1 MAGHKLAAAASGE
14 SVTATLAADLEQT
27 ILAHRPLDI
36 DASWASEIIFPYYA
50 GLSIRNLAH
59 TVVRLI
65 GGAAASGR
73 LGASPLDVRLW
84 ASLDDRVRRV
94 VLFITD
100 GLGWRLLQEIM
111 AEDAATAQVVA
122 DLVGEGTLTP
132 LTSIAPST
140 TAAALPSIWSGAGPA
155 ATGMVGTRLLLREF
169 GVLASLLHYRPLA
182 GKHRHEVLEDWG
194 LDFETFLPVETVA
207 EALGARA
214 IPTYALLQQ
223 DLYGSGLS
231 RVMHRG
237 IKRVVRHYGY
247 TDLWIE
253 LRNLLHATRRNRCF
267 VSVYW
272 GAIDGVSHLFGTVTE
287 QAIAEARCQLRDL
300 RDVLLGPGVGDGRT
314 LFMLVADHGHSPV
327 REHLD
332 LSAHPPLTEA
342 LRCGLGGEGRFAH
355 LYLRY
360 DYRAGVRDYVRERLG
375 DRLAVFDP
383 AEALR
388 AGLFGPEAPH
398 AETGPRLGDLTL
410 VAREGVVIDERSR
423 AGSVSAS
430 RHGGLSAREMLVP
443 LVMRMM

>member
-1 MAGHKLAAAASGE
+1 
-14 SVTATLAADLEQT
+14 VTAALAADLEQT
-27 ILAHRPLDI
+27 ILAHRPLDA
-36 DASWASEIIFPYYA
+36 DVPWAGEIVFPYYA

-65 GGAAASGR
+65 GGTAANGR
-73 LGASPLDVRLW
+73 LGQSPLDARLW
-84 ASLDDRVRRV
+84 TPLDDRVRRA

-111 AEDAATAQVVA
+111 AEDAAVAQTVA

-140 TAAALPSIWSGAGPA
+140 TAAALPAIWSGAGPA

-169 GVLASLLHYRPLA
+169 GVLASLLHFRPLS
-182 GKHRHEVLEDWG
+182 GRHRSEVLEEWG
-194 LDFETFLPVETVA
+194 LDFETFLPIETVS
-207 EALGARA
+207 EVLDARA
-214 IPTYALLQQ
+214 IPTYALLQK

-237 IKRVVRHYGY
+237 VKRAVRHYGY

-267 VSVYW
+267 ISVYW
-272 GAIDGVSHLFGTVTE
+272 GAVDGVSHLFGTVTE
-287 QAIAEARCQLRDL
+287 QAIAEARSQLRDL
-300 RDVLLGPGVGDGRT
+300 RDVLLGPGVGDRRT

-327 REHLD
+327 RERID
-332 LSAHPPLTEA
+332 LSAHPPLAEA
-342 LRCGLGGEGRFAH
+342 LRCGPGGEGRFAY
-355 LYLRY
+355 LYLRH
-360 DYRAGVRDYVRERLG
+360 DYRASVRDYVREHLG
-375 DRLAVFDP
+375 DRLATFDP

-398 AETGPRLGDLTL
+398 TETGPRLGDLTL
-410 VAREGVVIDERSR
+410 VAREGVVIQEGPR
-423 AGSVSAS
+423 AGFVSAS

>member
-1 MAGHKLAAAASGE
+1 
-14 SVTATLAADLEQT
+14 VTATLAADLEQT

-36 DASWASEIIFPYYA
+36 DVSWAGEIVFPYYA
-50 GLSIRNLAH
+50 GLSVRNLAH

-65 GGAAASGR
+65 GGVAANER
-73 LGASPLDVRLW
+73 LGKSPLDARLW
-84 ASLDDRVRRV
+84 ASLDGRVRRV

-182 GKHRHEVLEDWG
+182 GKHRSEVLEDWG

-207 EALGARA
+207 EALAARA
-214 IPTYALLQQ
+214 IPTYALLQK

-237 IKRVVRHYGY
+237 VKQVVRHYGY

-267 VSVYW
+267 ISAYW

-287 QAIAEARCQLRDL
+287 QAVAEARCQLRDL
-300 RDVLLGPGVGDGRT
+300 RDVLLGPGVGDRRT
-314 LFMLVADHGHSPV
+314 LFMLVADHGHTPV
-327 REHLD
+327 PD
-332 LSAHPPLTEA
+332 YVSVADHPPLAEA

-355 LYLRY
+355 LYLRH
-360 DYRAGVRDYVRERLG
+360 DYRQQVADYLRDHLA
-375 DRLAVFDP
+375 DRLAPLVP
-383 AEALR
+383 SEALC
-388 AGLFGPEAPH
+388 AGLFGRQPPH
-398 AETGPRLGDLTL
+398 PETGARLGDLS
-410 VAREGVVIDERSR
+410 VIAREGWHIGDRTR
-423 AGSVSAS
+423 APFGSVS

-443 LVMRMM
+443 LLMRVV

>member
-1 MAGHKLAAAASGE
+1 MTAA
-14 SVTATLAADLEQT
+14 LAADLEQT
-27 ILAHRPLDI
+27 ILAHRPLDA
-36 DASWASEIIFPYYA
+36 DVPWAGEIVFPYYA

-65 GGAAASGR
+65 GGTAANGR
-73 LGASPLDVRLW
+73 LGQSPLDARLW
-84 ASLDDRVRRV
+84 TPLDDRVRRA

-111 AEDAATAQVVA
+111 AEDAAVAQTVA

-140 TAAALPSIWSGAGPA
+140 TAAALPAIWSGAGPA

-169 GVLASLLHYRPLA
+169 GVLASLLHFRPLS
-182 GKHRHEVLEDWG
+182 GRHRSEVLEEWG
-194 LDFETFLPVETVA
+194 LDFETFLPVETVS
-207 EALGARA
+207 EVLDARA
-214 IPTYALLQQ
+214 IPTYALLQK

-237 IKRVVRHYGY
+237 VKRAVRHYGY

-267 VSVYW
+267 ISVYW
-272 GAIDGVSHLFGTVTE
+272 GAVDGVSHLFGTVTE
-287 QAIAEARCQLRDL
+287 QAIAEARSQLRDL
-300 RDVLLGPGVGDGRT
+300 RDVLLGPGVGDRRT

-327 REHLD
+327 RERID
-332 LSAHPPLTEA
+332 LSAHPPLAEA
-342 LRCGLGGEGRFAH
+342 LRCGPGGEGRFAY
-355 LYLRY
+355 LYLRH
-360 DYRAGVRDYVRERLG
+360 DYRASVRDYVCEHLG
-375 DRLAVFDP
+375 DRLATFDP

-398 AETGPRLGDLTL
+398 TETGPRLGDLTL
-410 VAREGVVIDERSR
+410 VAREGVVIQEGPR
-423 AGSVSAS
+423 AGFVSAS

>member
-1 MAGHKLAAAASGE
+1 MTAA
-14 SVTATLAADLEQT
+14 LAADLEQT
-27 ILAHRPLDI
+27 ILAHRPLDA
-36 DASWASEIIFPYYA
+36 DVPWAGEIVFPYYA

-65 GGAAASGR
+65 GGAAANGR
-73 LGASPLDVRLW
+73 LGQSPLDARLW
-84 ASLDDRVRRV
+84 TPLDDRVRRA

-111 AEDAATAQVVA
+111 AEDAAVAQTVA

-140 TAAALPSIWSGAGPA
+140 TAAALPAIWSGAGPA

-169 GVLASLLHYRPLA
+169 GVLASLLHFRPLS
-182 GKHRHEVLEDWG
+182 GRHRSEVLEEWG
-194 LDFETFLPVETVA
+194 LDFETFLPVETVS
-207 EALGARA
+207 EVLDARA
-214 IPTYALLQQ
+214 IPTYALLQK

-237 IKRVVRHYGY
+237 VKRAVRHYGY

-267 VSVYW
+267 ISVYW
-272 GAIDGVSHLFGTVTE
+272 GAVDGVSHLFGTVTE
-287 QAIAEARCQLRDL
+287 QAIAEARSQLRDL
-300 RDVLLGPGVGDGRT
+300 RDVLLGPGVGDRRT

-327 REHLD
+327 RERID
-332 LSAHPPLTEA
+332 LSAHPPLAEA
-342 LRCGLGGEGRFAH
+342 LRCGPGGEGRFAY
-355 LYLRY
+355 LYLRH
-360 DYRAGVRDYVRERLG
+360 DYRTSVRDYVREHLG
-375 DRLAVFDP
+375 DRLATFDP

-398 AETGPRLGDLTL
+398 TETGPRLGDLTL
-410 VAREGVVIDERSR
+410 VAREGVVIQEGPR
-423 AGSVSAS
+423 AGFVSAS

>member
-1 MAGHKLAAAASGE
+1 MTAA
-14 SVTATLAADLEQT
+14 LAADLEQT
-27 ILAHRPLDI
+27 ILAHRPLECDV
-36 DASWASEIIFPYYA
+36 SWAGEIVFPYYA

-65 GGAAASGR
+65 GGAEANGR
-73 LGASPLDVRLW
+73 LGESPLDARLW
-84 ASLDDRVRRV
+84 APLGERVRRV
-94 VLFITD
+94 VLFVTD

-111 AEDAATAQVVA
+111 AGDAVTAQVVA

-132 LTSIAPST
+132 LTSIAPSA

-182 GKHRHEVLEDWG
+182 GKHRSEVLEDWG
-194 LDFETFLPVETVA
+194 LDFETFMPVETVA
-207 EALGARA
+207 EALGARGV
-214 IPTYALLQQ
+214 PTYVLLQK

-237 IKRVVRHYGY
+237 IRRAVRHFGY

-267 VSVYW
+267 ISVYW
-272 GAIDGVSHLFGTVTE
+272 GAVDGVSHLFGTVTE
-287 QAIAEARCQLRDL
+287 QAIAEVRCQLRDL
-300 RDVLLGPGVGDGRT
+300 RDVLLGPGVGDRRT
-314 LFMLVADHGHSPV
+314 LFMLAADHGHSPV
-327 REHLD
+327 REQLD
-332 LSAHPPLTEA
+332 LSAHPPLAEA

-355 LYLRY
+355 LYLRH
-360 DYRAGVRDYVRERLG
+360 DYCAGAREYVREQLG
-375 DRLAVFDP
+375 DRVAVFDP

-398 AETGPRLGDLTL
+398 TETGPRLGDLTL
-410 VAREGVVIDERSR
+410 VAREGVVIEDRSR
-423 AGSVSAS
+423 AGSVSVS

-443 LVMRMM
+443 LVVRVL